1 MSSTNRTNASERH
14 VSDYYVTP
22 KEDVLHFL
30 TEWIKDECEQD
41 DYISLCNDLS
51 NVIWLDPCAGGD
63 DKHDMTYPWVL
74 ENELGINNVLTLDI
88 RENSLADR
96 KGDFLNYLDIPDVD
110 ITITNPPF
118 NIAEQIILRSFDV
131 TQKDGFVIMLLRLN
145 FLGSKAR
152 KPFWDKYPA
161 HRIYVHH
168 KRMSFK
174 DEAGTDSI
182 EYAHFVWKVGHKGET
197 LLKVI

>member
-1 MSSTNRTNASERH
+1 
-14 VSDYYVTP
+14 
-22 KEDVLHFL
+22 
-30 TEWIKDECEQD
+30 
-41 DYISLCNDLS
+41 LS